1 MHACMQFCITGL
13 NYNPTS
19 IMFIN
24 VSSISKL
31 QWHPFTVTSN
41 CNMEADKLSIVI
53 KRGGNWSQKLFQQLS
68 SSVEH
73 VKVSVEGPYGP
84 TSSHLLRSV
93 KSIYGG
99 TSTYDFEL
107 HA

>member
-1 MHACMQFCITGL
+1 
-13 NYNPTS
+13 
-19 IMFIN
+19 
-24 VSSISKL
+24 
-31 QWHPFTVTSN
+31 
-41 CNMEADKLSIVI
+41 MEADKLSIVI

-99 TSTYDFEL
+99 L
-107 HA
+107 HMTLN